1 MATTWW
7 SSRLRRCPLR
17 VREIGPHSRIRDV
30 LDLDPERGRELLYRY
45 GYDLGE
51 GFVDSLS
58 QWQTLETAARAGRI
72 RDLDKLLQELK
83 GR

>member
-1 MATTWW
+1 V
-7 SSRLRRCPLR
+7 P
-17 VREIGPHSRIRDV
+17 EFDPHSRIREV
-30 LDLDPERGRELLYRY
+30 LELDGEHGRERLYRY
-45 GYDLGE
+45 GYDVGE

-83 GR
+83 TG

>member
-1 MATTWW
+1 MPE
-7 SSRLRRCPLR
+7 L
-17 VREIGPHSRIRDV
+17 GPQSRIRD
-30 LDLDPERGRELLYRY
+30 LLEQDPERGRELLFRH
-45 GYDLGE
+45 GYDVGE

-83 GR
+83 GGR

>member
-1 MATTWW
+1 MLEA
-7 SSRLRRCPLR
+7 
-17 VREIGPHSRIRDV
+17 E
-30 LDLDPERGRELLYRY
+30 PERARELLFRH
-45 GYDLGE
+45 GYDVGE

-83 GR
+83 GP

>member
-1 MATTWW
+1 MAE
-7 SSRLRRCPLR
+7 
-17 VREIGPHSRIRDV
+17 VGPHTRIRDV
-30 LDLDPERGRELLYRY
+30 LEAEPERGRELLYQH

-83 GR
+83 EGR

>member
-1 MATTWW
+1 V
-7 SSRLRRCPLR
+7 PE
-17 VREIGPHSRIRDV
+17 VGPHTRIRDV
-30 LDLDPERGRELLYRY
+30 LEADPERGRELLFRH

-72 RDLDKLLQELK
+72 RDLDELIQELK
-83 GR
+83 EAR